1 MSKCAAIQMAS
12 GPTVSSNLLEAE
24 KLIAEAVKA
33 GAKLVALPEN
43 FALVGNHETD
53 KIKVKEVDG
62 IGQIQDFLSATAKKH
77 GVWIIGGTMP
87 IATDDPNRVRAAC
100 LIYNELGERV
110 ARYDKVHLFDV
121 SVPGTEDVYRESNS
135 IGAGTQAVV
144 IDSPFGRLGI
154 AICYDLRFPEFFRNM
169 MELGADVLI
178 IPAAF
183 TYETGA
189 AHWEVLLRARAIENL
204 CYVIAPNQGGVH
216 ANGRR
221 TFGHSM
227 IIDPWGV
234 VLDCYKIGGGFA
246 CADLDPQRLQKV
258 RKAFPVLTH
267 QRFSCEKICNP

>member
-1 MSKCAAIQMAS
+1 MSKCAAIQMVS
-12 GPTVSSNLLEAE
+12 GPTVSDNLLQAE

-53 KIKVKEVDG
+53 KINVKEVDG
-62 IGQIQDFLSATAKKH
+62 AGSIQDFLSATAKKYS
-77 GVWIIGGTMP
+77 VWIVGGTMP
-87 IATDDPNRVRAAC
+87 IAGDDPNKVRAAC
-100 LIYNELGERV
+100 LIYNDLGERV

-121 SVPGTEDVYRESNS
+121 SVPGTDDVYRESNS
-135 IGAGTQAVV
+135 IEAGTQTLV

-169 MELGADVLI
+169 MELGVDILI

-216 ANGRR
+216 TNGRR

-267 QRFSCEKICNP
+267 QRFSCEKICNS